1 MSKFKDIDIERGG
14 KTHRIREYE
23 LGQTVA
29 SKLQYILDEGP
40 FEFEDWAALLFVGY
54 EELESWLRGK
64 TIPTDTNVITVINKY
79 YRFLYERI
87 HATEVNE

>member
-14 KTHRIREYE
+14 KMHRIREYE

-40 FEFEDWAALLFVGY
+40 FLFVDWADLLFTDH
-54 EELESWLRGK
+54 EELESWLKGK
-64 TIPTDTNVITVINKY
+64 TIPTDKNKITVINKY
-79 YRFLYERI
+79 YRFLYEKN
-87 HATEVNE
+87 HEEVE